1 MKFIPEAERKKIR
14 EDIMKALNDGTCQS
28 RYEIAVMNVVIRLL
42 DTVDHFV
49 EANYKLSQRN
59 TDLELAVVEDMDNEK
74 KLNVD
79 EKLNLVWGVLDEMVD
94 RMEKLEA
101 RVTKKKI
108 VKKTTLKRKK

>member
-1 MKFIPEAERKKIR
+1 MNFITDAERKKIR
-14 EDIMKALNDGTCQS
+14 EDVMKALNNGTCQTH
-28 RYEIAVMNVVIRLL
+28 YEIAVMNVVVRLL

-59 TDLELAVVEDMDNEK
+59 TDLELAVIEDEK
-74 KLNVD
+74 KLSLD
-79 EKLNLVWGVLDEMVD
+79 EKLNLVWGVLDEVID

-108 VKKTTLKRKK
+108 VRKNTLKKKK